1 MQLEVCASTPVDV
14 AMALEAGADRV
25 ELCAH
30 WECGGLTPSSASIR
44 ASASLD
50 IPVRVLVRPRAGH
63 FVYNA
68 SERSLILSESMD
80 CMEAGADKVVVGG
93 LTEEGELDYALMEML
108 VDAVGAEKIVMH
120 RALDLSSDPMGAA
133 DALIDMGVREVLTSG
148 GASAAGLGLD
158 LIRELSGA
166 GMEVIAGGGVRAE
179 DVVALGES
187 GVSVVHASCRVQE
200 KLELSVVDSDKMKLF
215 DLQTSPVDYRK
226 VESLVNAVYNWNASS
241 EDIDEE

>member
-93 LTEEGELDYALMEML
+93 LTEEGELDYALMEKL
-108 VDAVGAEKIVMH
+108 
-120 RALDLSSDPMGAA
+120 
-133 DALIDMGVREVLTSG
+133 
-148 GASAAGLGLD
+148 
-158 LIRELSGA
+158 
-166 GMEVIAGGGVRAE
+166 
-179 DVVALGES
+179 
-187 GVSVVHASCRVQE
+187 GVSVG
-200 KLELSVVDSDKMKLF
+200 
-215 DLQTSPVDYRK
+215 TSKSNLAKARRNLRK
-226 VESLVNAVYNWNASS
+226 ILMSK
-241 EDIDEE
+241 